1 MQIRESIKNLF
12 PNRDCFSLVR
22 PMSDESQ
29 LAKLET
35 IPPEQMRPQFI
46 EVSPPMKAIA
56 TAWPRCS
63 SLFSFSPPDMEGSRQ
78 AGPPPAHTSQLGLWI
93 RTSLQQLW
101 NGLCPMENPPDIW
114 LVFPSDLSALDT
126 CRA

>member
-1 MQIRESIKNLF
+1 MHDQIYRQDDCHASPVFLAEAESKLLQIRESIKNLF

-46 EVSPPMKAIA
+46 EVSLPTTA
-56 TAWPRCS
+56 TATNLNPSVHLHSDQDGRKQS
-63 SLFSFSPPDMEGSRQ
+63 VT
-78 AGPPPAHTSQLGLWI
+78 PPA
-93 RTSLQQLW
+93 R
-101 NGLCPMENPPDIW
+101 
-114 LVFPSDLSALDT
+114 
-126 CRA
+126 